1 MNWLPI
7 LLLAVGGFLVGGTLS
22 LWKTESLRRCAV
34 RGLRGRLRHR
44 RCGVVAVIGSVSL
57 RGTR

>member
-22 LWKTESLRRCAV
+22 LWKTNRSAAV
-34 RGLRGRLRHR
+34 LCGAFAAG
-44 RCGVVAVIGSVSL
+44 CVIGGVVWL
-57 RGTR
+57 L